1 MVIVCPLVP
10 GRAVTPQIHVEYHC
24 SVNLDILTKTGSCF
38 PWSWRNTSARGDLG
52 KLLPVVKVNP
62 PGPKSKAI
70 AKTVEKYESP
80 EGRHVGA
87 IPIAW
92 KRAAGANIVDA
103 DGNVYIDTSAAFT
116 VAIAGHSHPKIAE
129 AIGAQARELMHAPA
143 GMSPNE
149 QRARLLEKLAGL
161 LPDDLKKIHLGNI
174 GSEAIDIAI
183 KLAQIHTGRT
193 QFIAFQG
200 GFHGKTHGA
209 LSLTSRNYYRQEFLP
224 LLPSATHVP
233 YGYCYRCAFE
243 QEYPACS
250 MLCTRYLDNMLS
262 DPASG
267 VGSVAAVV
275 LEPVQ
280 GHEGFIVPPNEFVP
294 NIRKICDKHNVLM
307 VLDEIITGFGRTGKM
322 FCFQYSNMI
331 PDILVCAKGIASGF
345 PISATIARKDI
356 AASWKMLKHTSTF
369 LANPIGCA
377 AGVASLTVIEEEH
390 LVEKSA
396 ELGSYLLKRL
406 REFQNRHELI
416 GDVRGKGLMIGVELV
431 SDRETKAPA
440 TKVTERIVNEALKRG
455 VYFASGGR
463 YGNVLKISPPL
474 VITKEQIDFAL
485 EVLDKALKMAEKK
498 A

>member
-1 MVIVCPLVP
+1 LL
-10 GRAVTPQIHVEYHC
+10 H
-24 SVNLDILTKTGSCF
+24 
-38 PWSWRNTSARGDLG
+38 WSLADTSASKDLG
-52 KLLPVVKVNP
+52 KLLPVIKVQP
-62 PGPKSKAI
+62 PGPNSKV
-70 AKTVEKYESP
+70 VEEIVERFESP

-92 KRAAGANIVDA
+92 KKAAGANIVDA
-103 DGNVYIDTSAAFT
+103 DDNVYIDTSAAFT

-143 GMSPNE
+143 GMSPNI

-161 LPDDLKKIHLGNI
+161 LPDDLKKMHLGNI
-174 GSEAIDIAI
+174 GSEAIDIAM

-233 YGYCYRCAFE
+233 YGYCYRCTFE
-243 QEYPACS
+243 QEYPACN
-250 MLCTRYLDNMLS
+250 MLCTRYLDNILS

-267 VGSVAAVV
+267 LGSVAAVV

-280 GHEGFIVPPNEFVP
+280 GHEGFIVPPDEFVP
-294 NIRKICDKHNVLM
+294 NIRKICDKHHVLM
-307 VLDEIITGFGRTGKM
+307 ILDEIITGFGRTGKM
-322 FCFQYSNMI
+322 FCFQYSNII

-345 PISATIARKDI
+345 PISAVIARTKI
-356 AASWKMLKHTSTF
+356 ASSWKMLKHTSTF

-390 LVEKSA
+390 LVEKS
-396 ELGSYLLKRL
+396 EKLGAYFLKRL
-406 REFQNRHELI
+406 KEFAVRHELI
-416 GDVRGKGLMIGVELV
+416 GDVRGKGLLIGVELV
-431 SDRETKAPA
+431 DDRKSKAPA
-440 TKVTERIVNEALKRG
+440 AKATEHIVDQALNKG

-474 VITKEQIDFAL
+474 VITEEQIDFSL
-485 EVLDKALKMAEKK
+485 RVLDECLKEAEKK
-498 A
+498 AR